1 MRFRKSIT
9 IYSIDWRKN
18 VYKVLERAVSRKL
31 LVWITAAGFTY
42 AGTVDSADFVIL
54 SAIYIGS
61 QGVID
66 AVSKLKAA

>member
-1 MRFRKSIT
+1 MIKGT
-9 IYSIDWRKN
+9 LD
-18 VYKVLERAVSRKL
+18 KVLERAVSGKL

>member
-1 MRFRKSIT
+1 MSMIKGT
-9 IYSIDWRKN
+9 LD
-18 VYKVLERAVSRKL
+18 KVLERAVSRKL

-42 AGTVDSADFVIL
+42 AGTVDSADSVIL